1 MKPMNRRWLAP
12 IAAGAAVFSLAG
24 TGAAIAAGT
33 THSKDASAVN
43 WRIPLRPTASFPRA
57 IGHAQY
63 QAQPGQ
69 RELQI
74 EAEHLRGLAGNRVL
88 FYANGAR
95 LGRATVTRLGVAQI
109 DRNTERAQAVPK
121 IAHASTV
128 SVRTAGGA
136 VILRGTF

>member
-1 MKPMNRRWLAP
+1 MSRTIASATPILA
-12 IAAGAAVFSLAG
+12 AAMLMGVAVPALA
-24 TGAAIAAGT
+24 
-33 THSKDASAVN
+33 AVN
-43 WRIPLRPTASFPRA
+43 WTVPLQPTAAFPRA
-57 IGHAQY
+57 TGHAQY

-74 EAEHLRGLAGNRVL
+74 EAEHLRALAGKRVL
-88 FYANGAR
+88 FYANGAK

-128 SVRTAGGA
+128 SVRTVAGA
-136 VILRGTF
+136 VILRGAF